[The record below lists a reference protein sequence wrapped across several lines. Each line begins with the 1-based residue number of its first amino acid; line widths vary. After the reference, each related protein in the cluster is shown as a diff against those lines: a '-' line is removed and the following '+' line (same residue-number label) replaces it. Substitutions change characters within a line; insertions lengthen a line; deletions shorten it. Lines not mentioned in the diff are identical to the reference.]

1 MERILTEIP
10 QIFTQLPIGII
21 LVLALLFFVSVF
33 ISRLK
38 KKNQRIVLLLEEKMK
53 VYQKA
58 FDISEDAIFML
69 SDKNEVL
76 YANRSLIKL
85 LNLKEDHPDYF
96 LIQMLKIKI
105 KKDWLTLEQLIEENH
120 KNSEKKMQVFLQSEL
135 CLEGEEEEIEALPVN
150 LYIDTFPMDNKDQER
165 CTIVSIHNISNEIEK
180 VALGYRHKLTKLPN
194 QAQALHDL
202 NKLYSKVH
210 LNDKKLALVL
220 LDINNFSKLRS
231 IVGYEQANFILIKIG
246 KYLEALAKEYDF
258 FVYHTYHNNFL
269 LTVPDLDSMDDLL
282 ILIKII
288 QKKLASFYKIEDAKL
303 HLTVSVGISIYP
315 DSGSTLTLFDNA
327 YKALAQAEKNGY
339 GRVHIYNPNEKQHD
353 YNELVLHNEMHEAL
367 QKDEFEVYYQPI
379 VDSKSKDII
388 AAEALLR
395 WNHPKYGLISP
406 VVFIPLMEKTGF
418 IIEIGKYVLE
428 EVLKQQKRWEL
439 FKFKQIEVSINI
451 TLLEI
456 ESEGFV
462 ENVAKQLQY
471 HQVNP
476 ELIKYEIT
484 EGSAMISEE
493 LTRRQFSA
501 LKKLGIPIAL
511 DDFGTGYT
519 SFSYL
524 KKFPADVLK
533 IDKTLVDYILTNKE
547 DQRIVRAII
556 ELGHN
561 LGVKIVVEGIE
572 NKRMYELILSYGC
585 DFMQGYYFSKPLP
598 VFEFQKLL
606 R

>member
-1 MERILTEIP
+1 MEMILTEIQ
-10 QIFTQLPIGII
+10 QIFTQLPNEMIF
-21 LVLALLFFVSVF
+21 LLFGLVF
-33 ISRLK
+33 SLFIFIYISK
-38 KKNQRIVLLLEEKMK
+38 KKKEVLVIQEKMK

-58 FDISEDAIFML
+58 FDISEDAILML
-69 SDKNEVL
+69 SDNKEVV
-76 YANRSLIKL
+76 YANRSMIKL
-85 LNLKEDHPDYF
+85 LDLKEDHLSIP
-96 LIQMLKIKI
+96 LTKMPKIKV
-105 KKDWLTLEQLIEENH
+105 KKEWLKLEELIEDNY
-120 KNSEKKMQVFLQSEL
+120 KGSEEKMQSFLQSEL
-135 CLEGEEEEIEALPVN
+135 LLEDEDMGALPVN
-150 LYIDTFPMDNKDQER
+150 LYVDTFPMDNKHKKR

-180 VALGYRHKLTKLPN
+180 VALGYQHKLTKLSN

-210 LNDKKLALVL
+210 LNNKKLALVL
-220 LDINNFSKLRS
+220 LDIDNFSKLRS
-231 IVGYEQANFILIKIG
+231 IVGYEQANFILIKIAD
-246 KYLEALAKEYDF
+246 YLETLAKEHDF
-258 FVYHTYHNNFL
+258 SVYHTYHNNFL
-269 LTVPDLDSMDDLL
+269 LTVPNLDSSDDLL

-288 QKKLASFYKIEDAKL
+288 QKKLASFYKMEDARL
-303 HLTVSVGISIYP
+303 HLTASVGISIYP

-339 GRVHIYNPNEKQHD
+339 GRVHIYVPSNKEND
-353 YNELVLHNEMHEAL
+353 YNELILHNEMHEAL
-367 QKDEFEVYYQPI
+367 KKDEFEVYYQPI
-379 VDSKSKDII
+379 VDAKSEEVVS
-388 AAEALLR
+388 AEALIR

-406 VVFIPLMEKTGF
+406 AVFIPLMEKTGF
-418 IIEIGKYVLE
+418 VIELGKYILE

-439 FKFKQIEVSINI
+439 FKFKQIGISINL

-462 ENVAKQLQY
+462 ENVAKQLQL
-471 HQVNP
+471 HQVSP

-493 LTRRQFSA
+493 LTRKQFMA

-524 KKFPADVLK
+524 KKFPADILK
-533 IDKTLVDYILTNKE
+533 IDKTLIDYILTNKE
-547 DQRIVRAII
+547 DQRIVKAMI
-556 ELGHN
+556 ELAHN

-572 NKRMYELILSYGC
+572 NKRMCELISSFGADY
-585 DFMQGYYFSKPLP
+585 MQGYYFSRPLP

>member
-1 MERILTEIP
+1 MGTLSASLQQLFSQLTAGN
-10 QIFTQLPIGII
+10 IFLFSFII
-21 LVLALLFFVSVF
+21 LFLLIYIYAFNKSKEKVKHS
-33 ISRLK
+33 IEK
-38 KKNQRIVLLLEEKMK
+38 KVEAF
-53 VYQKA
+53 QKA
-58 FDISEDAIFML
+58 FDISEDAILML
-69 SDKNEVL
+69 SDQNEVV
-76 YANRSLIKL
+76 YANRSMMKL
-85 LNLKEDHPDYF
+85 LNLREKGISKP
-96 LIQMLKIKI
+96 LSIIPKIKV
-105 KKDWLTLEQLIEENH
+105 KSDWVTLDQLVKDNNKGIEE
-120 KNSEKKMQVFLQSEL
+120 KMQSFLQTKLLIDDKSV
-135 CLEGEEEEIEALPVN
+135 EEIPIN
-150 LYIDTFPMDNKDQER
+150 LYLDTFPMDDKYQHW
-165 CTIVSIHNISNEIEK
+165 CTIVSIHNLSKEQEK
-180 VALGYRHKLTKLPN
+180 TALGYRHKLTKLPN

-202 NKLYSKVH
+202 NALYSKIH
-210 LNDKKLALVL
+210 LKDQKLALVM
-220 LDINNFSKLRS
+220 LDIDNFSKLRS
-231 IVGYEQANFILIKIG
+231 IIGHEQANIILIKVAD
-246 KYLEALAKEYDF
+246 YLNALAKEHDF
-258 FVYHTYHNNFL
+258 SVYHTYHNNFL
-269 LTVPDLDSMDDLL
+269 LTIPDINSSDEVLS
-282 ILIKII
+282 IVRKI
-288 QKKLASFYKIEDAKL
+288 QKRLASFYKMEDARL
-303 HLTVSVGISIYP
+303 HLTASVGISIYP
-315 DSGSTLTLFDNA
+315 DSGPTLNLFDNA

-339 GRVHIYNPNEKQHD
+339 GRVHIYIPGDMQHD
-353 YNELVLHNEMHEAL
+353 YNELILHNEMHEAL
-367 QKDEFEVYYQPI
+367 KKDEFEVYYQPI
-379 VDSKSKDII
+379 VNAKNKEVV
-388 AAEALLR
+388 AAEALIR
-395 WNHPKYGLISP
+395 WNHPKYGLIPP

-418 IIEIGKYVLE
+418 VIELGRYILE

-462 ENVAKQLQY
+462 ENVAKQLQF

-493 LTRRQFSA
+493 LTRKQFLA

-547 DQRIVRAII
+547 DQRIVKAMI

-572 NKRMYELILSYGC
+572 NKRMYELIASFGC

>member
-1 MERILTEIP
+1 MILTEIQ
-10 QIFTQLPIGII
+10 QIFTQLPNEMIFVLFG
-21 LVLALLFFVSVF
+21 LVFSLFIF
-33 ISRLK
+33 IYISK
-38 KKNQRIVLLLEEKMK
+38 KKKEVLVIQEKMK

-58 FDISEDAIFML
+58 FDISEDAILML
-69 SDKNEVL
+69 SDNKEVV
-76 YANRSLIKL
+76 YANRSMIKL
-85 LNLKEDHPDYF
+85 LDLKEDHLSIP
-96 LIQMLKIKI
+96 LTKMPKIKV
-105 KKDWLTLEQLIEENH
+105 KKEWLKLEELIEDNY
-120 KNSEKKMQVFLQSEL
+120 KGSEEKMQSFLQSEL
-135 CLEGEEEEIEALPVN
+135 LLEDEDMGALPVN
-150 LYIDTFPMDNKDQER
+150 LYVDTFPMDNKHKKR

-180 VALGYRHKLTKLPN
+180 VALGYQHKLTKLSN

-210 LNDKKLALVL
+210 LNNKKLALVL
-220 LDINNFSKLRS
+220 LDIDNFSKLRS
-231 IVGYEQANFILIKIG
+231 IVGYEQANFILIKIAD
-246 KYLEALAKEYDF
+246 YLETLAKEHDF
-258 FVYHTYHNNFL
+258 SVYHTYHNNFL
-269 LTVPDLDSMDDLL
+269 LTVPNLDSSDDLL

-288 QKKLASFYKIEDAKL
+288 QKKLASFYKMEDARL
-303 HLTVSVGISIYP
+303 HLTASVGISIYP

-339 GRVHIYNPNEKQHD
+339 GRVHIYVPSNKEND
-353 YNELVLHNEMHEAL
+353 YNELILHNEMHEAL
-367 QKDEFEVYYQPI
+367 KKDEFEVYYQPI
-379 VDSKSKDII
+379 VDAKSEEVVS
-388 AAEALLR
+388 AEALIR

-406 VVFIPLMEKTGF
+406 AVFIPLMEKTGF
-418 IIEIGKYVLE
+418 VIELGKYILE

-439 FKFKQIEVSINI
+439 FKFKQIGISINL

-462 ENVAKQLQY
+462 ENVAKQLQL
-471 HQVNP
+471 HQVSP

-493 LTRRQFSA
+493 LTRKQFMA

-524 KKFPADVLK
+524 KKFPADILK
-533 IDKTLVDYILTNKE
+533 IDKTLIDYILTNKE
-547 DQRIVRAII
+547 DQRIVKAMI
-556 ELGHN
+556 ELAHN

-572 NKRMYELILSYGC
+572 NKRMCELISSFGADY
-585 DFMQGYYFSKPLP
+585 MQGYYFSRPLP

>member
-1 MERILTEIP
+1 MEMILTEIQ
-10 QIFTQLPIGII
+10 QIFTQLPNEMIFVLFG
-21 LVLALLFFVSVF
+21 LVFSLFIF
-33 ISRLK
+33 IYISK
-38 KKNQRIVLLLEEKMK
+38 KKKEVLVIQEKMK

-58 FDISEDAIFML
+58 FDISEDAILML
-69 SDKNEVL
+69 SDNKEVV
-76 YANRSLIKL
+76 YANRSMIKL
-85 LNLKEDHPDYF
+85 LDLKEDHLSIP
-96 LIQMLKIKI
+96 LTKMPKIKV
-105 KKDWLTLEQLIEENH
+105 KKEWLKLEELIEDNY
-120 KNSEKKMQVFLQSEL
+120 KGSEEKMQSFLQSEL
-135 CLEGEEEEIEALPVN
+135 LLEDEDMGALPVN
-150 LYIDTFPMDNKDQER
+150 LYVDTFPMDNKHKKR

-180 VALGYRHKLTKLPN
+180 VALGYQHKLTKLSN

-210 LNDKKLALVL
+210 LNNKKLALVL
-220 LDINNFSKLRS
+220 LDIDNFSKLRS
-231 IVGYEQANFILIKIG
+231 IVGYEQANFILIKIAD
-246 KYLEALAKEYDF
+246 YLETLAKEHDF
-258 FVYHTYHNNFL
+258 SVYHTYHNNFL
-269 LTVPDLDSMDDLL
+269 LTVPNLDSSDDLL

-288 QKKLASFYKIEDAKL
+288 QKKLASFYKMEDARL
-303 HLTVSVGISIYP
+303 HLTASVGISIYP

-339 GRVHIYNPNEKQHD
+339 GRVHIYVPSNKEND
-353 YNELVLHNEMHEAL
+353 YNELILHNEMHEAL
-367 QKDEFEVYYQPI
+367 KKDEFEVYYQPI
-379 VDSKSKDII
+379 VDAKSEEVVS
-388 AAEALLR
+388 AEALIR

-406 VVFIPLMEKTGF
+406 AVFIPLMEKTGF
-418 IIEIGKYVLE
+418 VIELGKYILE

-439 FKFKQIEVSINI
+439 FKFKQIGISINL

-462 ENVAKQLQY
+462 ENVAKQLQL
-471 HQVNP
+471 HQVSP

-493 LTRRQFSA
+493 LTRKQFMA

-524 KKFPADVLK
+524 KKFPADILK
-533 IDKTLVDYILTNKE
+533 IDKTLIDYILTNKE
-547 DQRIVRAII
+547 DQRIVKAMI
-556 ELGHN
+556 ELAHN

-572 NKRMYELILSYGC
+572 NKRMCELISSFGADY
-585 DFMQGYYFSKPLP
+585 MQGYYFSRPLP